1 MSSDRVRLPTVVLL
15 EICVAVDLTFFNV
28 CSRPLLTTFFEF
40 YLQDFSTV
48 FNQKPVSDL
57 SLEPCLCFCDIR
69 LHFGIFD
76 LEKKVSTN
84 NNVNNSLSFKKR
96 ITF

>member
-15 EICVAVDLTFFNV
+15 EICVAVHLTFFNV

-57 SLEPCLCFCDIR
+57 SLEPCLCFCDIC

-76 LEKKVSTN
+76 LEKE
-84 NNVNNSLSFKKR
+84 KKCQQ
-96 ITF
+96 IIM